1 MDIDRI
7 ADYLGTFYRPA
18 EHPAL
23 DAQLRLWRET
33 RPFTGAKLL
42 DGTPVF
48 RNTMVKY
55 LALLAGGADL
65 TVSVGK
71 GIPHDPALLPLL
83 EKFGFRIA
91 DDAARRETYDV
102 VLDCAGVHADTPVR
116 RGFVELTRSGMYRYR
131 NAARPVFLAD
141 ESRIKVIETGLG
153 TGDGFRRGMAKF
165 GFGDF
170 RGRRIVL
177 FGCGKVG
184 RGIALHVLDGGAEL
198 VVVDRETVPV
208 PAGSR
213 LIRLD
218 DRAEVETALD
228 GAWCVVTATGI
239 RHALSGKFDA
249 AKLIASK
256 TILANM
262 GVEDEF
268 GPEIPETRVLNRKQP
283 LNFVL
288 EEPTL
293 LKYID
298 PTMALDNLGA
308 LQILT
313 HDMPAGLNL
322 PTPEQEEAIL
332 RTVREAGEITKELDA
347 LEAMR

>member
-33 RPFTGAKLL
+33 RPFAGAKLL

-116 RGFVELTRSGMYRYR
+116 RGFVELTRSGMYR
-131 NAARPVFLAD
+131 
-141 ESRIKVIETGLG
+141 
-153 TGDGFRRGMAKF
+153 
-165 GFGDF
+165 
-170 RGRRIVL
+170 
-177 FGCGKVG
+177 
-184 RGIALHVLDGGAEL
+184 
-198 VVVDRETVPV
+198 
-208 PAGSR
+208 
-213 LIRLD
+213 
-218 DRAEVETALD
+218 
-228 GAWCVVTATGI
+228 
-239 RHALSGKFDA
+239 
-249 AKLIASK
+249 
-256 TILANM
+256 
-262 GVEDEF
+262 
-268 GPEIPETRVLNRKQP
+268 
-283 LNFVL
+283 
-288 EEPTL
+288 
-293 LKYID
+293 
-298 PTMALDNLGA
+298 
-308 LQILT
+308 
-313 HDMPAGLNL
+313 
-322 PTPEQEEAIL
+322 
-332 RTVREAGEITKELDA
+332 
-347 LEAMR
+347 